1 MEVITNY
8 ISGIDPSV
16 LSLPSAVYTIWWITL
31 LIVIVVIVPLA
42 IGLLHRTL
50 RASLSIKLY
59 FAEML
64 TAGVGIAENTGSVPE
79 LQNTIA
85 VGTAMVETAGRLD
98 EHTAAIA
105 NLLAT
110 RANQG

>member
-16 LSLPSAVYTIWWITL
+16 LTLPLAVYTIWWITL

-42 IGLLHRTL
+42 IALLHRTMV
-50 RASLSIKLY
+50 ASQSIKRY
-59 FAEML
+59 FADML
-64 TAGVGIAENTGSVPE
+64 AAGVGIAENTSSVPE
-79 LQNTIA
+79 LKKTIA

-98 EHTAAIA
+98 EHSAAIA
-105 NLLAT
+105 NLLAA
-110 RANQG
+110 RAKEG